1 MCRAQVGV
9 RTGYRA
15 ACSGYGWCAGTR
27 ERVENPRV
35 EACALRGASERGQGD
50 VRKLAWVRRMGVRDP
65 VQEALPSLVVCVKA
79 DGPAMGCHTH
89 RNERCGRWHAASK
102 PVSLE
107 RSNSLKVRTD
117 ATKRAAKAEPR
128 PFKRSAAPCR
138 SSRPLEVQHRAARRR
153 SLENVEEHAA
163 PEQNAANRIGCGQ
176 ADALQLPCS
185 TTARAAPRVAIA

>member
-15 ACSGYGWCAGTR
+15 ACSGYGRCAGSARR

-50 VRKLAWVRRMGVRDP
+50 VLKLAWVRRMGVRDP

-117 ATKRAAKAEPR
+117 ATKCAAKAESR
-128 PFKRSAAPCR
+128 PFKRSAAPSR
-138 SSRPLEVQHRAARRR
+138 STCSIERRDVGLWRTLRSRPLQSRTPQTASAAAKRMRSSCRAG
-153 SLENVEEHAA
+153 L
-163 PEQNAANRIGCGQ
+163 
-176 ADALQLPCS
+176 
-185 TTARAAPRVAIA
+185 TAGSGW